1 MNLTL
6 KSVSKKDYQFLYDL
20 LKNRNPKENIS
31 HKNMPTYRE
40 HLEFVKNHTY
50 KKYYIVYKNN
60 IRVGRVYITD
70 KNEIGISLLKKHSRL
85 KRILFKNF
93 SFHPLVKFVNV
104 SSKNKS
110 DQKILKDLGY
120 KIIQHTYENL
130 SA

>member
-6 KSVSKKDYQFLYDL
+6 KSVSRKDYRFLYDL

-31 HKNMPTYRE
+31 HRDMPTYRE

-50 KKYYIVYKNN
+50 KRYYIVYKNN

-70 KNEIGISLLKKHSRL
+70 KNEIGISLLKKYSRL

-93 SFHPLVKFVNV
+93 SFHPFVKFANV
-104 SSKNKS
+104 SSRNKL

-120 KIIQHTYENL
+120 KIIQYTYENI
-130 SA
+130 ST